1 MTRLTL
7 GGDAALRDLTS
18 AELRLELAEA
28 EQQRVTAWRGRFLKR
43 DRIAAITAELVE
55 RGAF

>member
-1 MTRLTL
+1 MTYGPRLS
-7 GGDAALRDLTS
+7 DLTS

-28 EQQRVTAWRGRFLKR
+28 EASRSRTIRAKFARK
-43 DRIAAITAELVE
+43 DRIRDITRELVA

>member
-1 MTRLTL
+1 MH
-7 GGDAALRDLTS
+7 DLRDLSS

-28 EQQRVTAWRGRFLKR
+28 EADRPKSQVGFTRKKN
-43 DRIAAITAELVE
+43 RIAAITRELCQ